1 MKSVLVFIGLIALLI
16 LLFGKSLGDTIWSAI
31 LVVVGIIGFIVLG
44 IIFATGF
51 SSFADWLCDD
61 KKRTGKKS

>member
-1 MKSVLVFIGLIALLI
+1 MRSVLVFIGLIALLI
-16 LLFGKSLGDTIWSAI
+16 LLFGKNLGDSIWSAI
-31 LVVVGIIGFIVLG
+31 LVVVGITGFIVLG
-44 IIFATGF
+44 VIFATGF

>member
-1 MKSVLVFIGLIALLI
+1 MRSSIVFICLIALLI
-16 LLFGKSLGDTIWSAI
+16 LLFGKNLGDAIWSVI

-44 IIFATGF
+44 VIFANGF